1 MSNWIHT
8 IDISESFQK
17 CRDKEIS
24 IQSLCKVISEKL
36 SKIVYTPRKDISED
50 LEWLNETIQDWAN
63 TFKELAESE
72 ETTIEDFDSCLGDLY
87 DFGDTTIG
95 NYHSFAMRSF
105 AMASKALFIKT

>member
-1 MSNWIHT
+1 MSNWIFT

-17 CRDKEIS
+17 CRDMEIS

-50 LEWLNETIQDWAN
+50 LEWLNETVQDWAN
-63 TFKELAESE
+63 TFKELSESE
-72 ETTIEDFDSCLGDLY
+72 EITVEDFDSCLADLY

-95 NYHSFAMRSF
+95 NYNSF